1 MADESHKELLKRHGL
16 RVTPVR
22 LAITGWLGVDS
33 LARSQAEIEKRL
45 DGADRV
51 TVYRALRDLEKSGV
65 IHSLSDSAGV
75 RKYALCHAACA
86 AGSHEDNHAHFSCS
100 RCAETYC
107 LHQVAVPQIRSPRGF
122 TVSHSALLMTGVCKT
137 CAG

>member
-1 MADESHKELLKRHGL
+1 MSDETPKELLRRHGL

-22 LAITGWLGVDS
+22 LAITKWLGRDA
-33 LARSQAEIEKRL
+33 LARSQGEIEEQL

-51 TVYRALRDLEKSGV
+51 TVYRALRDLEKAGV

-75 RKYALCHAACA
+75 RKFALCHAECA
-86 AGSHEDNHAHFSCS
+86 AGNHEDNHAHFSCT

-107 LHQVAVPQIRSPRGF
+107 LHRVAVPLIRSPRGF
-122 TVSHSALLMTGVCKT
+122 TVSHSALLMTGVCRS